1 MNALTS
7 AVGKVVSG
15 VKNMP
20 PNVKQAIITELRPP
34 TPVEFAKGLRDG
46 FRMFSKPTWRETTV
60 RDAWR
65 NTLVTTEVICWFFV
79 GEVIGKGTLI
89 GYQV

>member
-1 MNALTS
+1 MNAITS

-15 VKNMP
+15 VRNMP

-34 TPVEFAKGLRDG
+34 TPMEFGRGIRDG
-46 FRMFSKPTWRETTV
+46 IQLFRKRGWQDTTV

-65 NTLVTTEVICWFFV
+65 NTLVTAEVICWFFV
-79 GEVIGKGTLI
+79 GECIGKGSLI